1 MVFWHWTFD
10 DNSTFESNN
19 SFATHVYSTPAFY
32 NVTLTV
38 LDNGNSTGSVSH
50 FVQVSMG
57 AVVVAVNTVPGS
69 PTIQNA
75 TTVTGNFTIEVDVVN
90 GSDLFAWQFS
100 LSYNRTLVSTSNSSI
115 SVGPFWQSVLTSG
128 QGFLVKNI
136 YANGTIVVA
145 FTLLGAPPT
154 PTGTGVLASVSFTP
168 LNTGAV
174 GLHLSNTILLD
185 SSQHTIPSTAQSGSV
200 FVSLPDE
207 PPVASF
213 TFTPTTLLSGIV
225 FSSMGPAVLTL
236 TVSSSSLSGI
246 LETALMCMVPRR
258 SIILTFHPESTM
270 LR

>member
-1 MVFWHWTFD
+1 MPWRLLQTILSVRLSPLSRIHLWDRRRLLSMRPRALMLMVPSRIPRDISGTLAMAPKTMELQMVQFDGSGSRDPDGFVVFWHWTFG

-19 SFATHVYSTPAFY
+19 SFATHVYSTPGVY

-38 LDNGNSTGSVSH
+38 LDNGNSTVSVAH
-50 FVQVSMG
+50 FIQVSMG
-57 AVVVAVNTVPGS
+57 AVIA
-69 PTIQNA
+69 
-75 TTVTGNFTIEVDVVN
+75 
-90 GSDLFAWQFS
+90 
-100 LSYNRTLVSTSNSSI
+100 SI
-115 SVGPFWQSVLTSG
+115 
-128 QGFLVKNI
+128 
-136 YANGTIVVA
+136 
-145 FTLLGAPPT
+145 
-154 PTGTGVLASVSFTP
+154 SFTP
-168 LNTGAV
+168 LNTGVV

-213 TFTPTTLLSGIV
+213 TFTPTTRLSGLV

-246 LETALMCMVPRR
+246 LETALRCMVPRR
-258 SIILTFHPESTM
+258 SIILTLHPESTM